1 MVRFIIGFSTI
12 IASVVAVGG
21 SITLGSGILLA
32 TGGTMIK
39 IWGIS
44 SMSERDFWQ

>member
-1 MVRFIIGFSTI
+1 MVRFIIGFCTI

-32 TGGTMIK
+32 TGGTMIL

>member
-21 SITLGSGILLA
+21 SIELSSGILLA
-32 TGGTMIK
+32 TGGTMIM

-44 SMSERDFWQ
+44 SMSEREFWQ